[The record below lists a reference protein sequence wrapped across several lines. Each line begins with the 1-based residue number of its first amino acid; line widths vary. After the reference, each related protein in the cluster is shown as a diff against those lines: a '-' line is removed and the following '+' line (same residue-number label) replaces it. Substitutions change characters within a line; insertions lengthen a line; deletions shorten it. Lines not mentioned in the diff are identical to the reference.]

1 MNINPTGSNVSN
13 PVRLAIPEPLWRQ
26 RLFAAALS
34 IPLACA
40 VRLIVHRPAERTPQV
55 APL

>member
-1 MNINPTGSNVSN
+1 MSN